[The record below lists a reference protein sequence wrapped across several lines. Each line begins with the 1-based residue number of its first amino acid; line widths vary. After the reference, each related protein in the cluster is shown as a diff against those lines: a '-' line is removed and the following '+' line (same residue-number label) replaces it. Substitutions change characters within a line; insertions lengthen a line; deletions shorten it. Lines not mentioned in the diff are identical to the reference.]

1 MLAKGECDSQDPLS
15 LLWIPSPKSSLF
27 FLCPSLV
34 QTKCLPPAYLI
45 NKSRVKHLTR
55 GWGGSGRAVGDLDNV
70 CQAFLLVGVWFPWLV
85 NFSHEVRRIH
95 SQSHQSWEGF
105 DQPMRRTGSRQ
116 ESLSSAADRD
126 SPGFQRD
133 KPCGQWPNGIILQH
147 ECSQALYN
155 IIQESVII
163 GLLHACRSSLIFLPA
178 GINKCIAKPFLMN
191 WLVTTIWMMTNHQGI
206 YPEEMTKISVL
217 LFLLKSGF
225 HLLGFIFRE
234 RWMSVQ
240 NVIQATFV
248 DISVYTKVDT
258 DQLIPI
264 RSLTTKWLKT
274 ILC

>member
-1 MLAKGECDSQDPLS
+1 MWWLQSILSAALSHWWMDEDDWWGDCSGSLSSRQTAWNPACTYMYRRAFVWFHHEPLNVWRIS
-15 LLWIPSPKSSLF
+15 VVKSF
-27 FLCPSLV
+27 FGDACQGRVTHRIRWVYFEFLPQNQVCFCYVLV

-45 NKSRVKHLTR
+45 NKSRVKHLTC

-70 CQAFLLVGVWFPWLV
+70 CRAFLLVGVWFPWLV

-105 DQPMRRTGSRQ
+105 DQPMRRTGSQQ

-126 SPGFQRD
+126 SPGFQGD

-178 GINKCIAKPFLMN
+178 GINTCIAK
-191 WLVTTIWMMTNHQGI
+191 
-206 YPEEMTKISVL
+206 
-217 LFLLKSGF
+217 
-225 HLLGFIFRE
+225 
-234 RWMSVQ
+234 
-240 NVIQATFV
+240 
-248 DISVYTKVDT
+248 
-258 DQLIPI
+258 
-264 RSLTTKWLKT
+264 
-274 ILC
+274 